1 VDINLDA
8 IDEAVLALLQL
19 TIHDGNRAWK
29 GIDHDALNRLHQKGL
44 IANPVNKTKSILM
57 TEDGLVASTR
67 AFERLFRVAPTS

>member
-1 VDINLDA
+1 
-8 IDEAVLALLQL
+8 
-19 TIHDGNRAWK
+19 
-29 GIDHDALNRLHQKGL
+29 LHQKGL